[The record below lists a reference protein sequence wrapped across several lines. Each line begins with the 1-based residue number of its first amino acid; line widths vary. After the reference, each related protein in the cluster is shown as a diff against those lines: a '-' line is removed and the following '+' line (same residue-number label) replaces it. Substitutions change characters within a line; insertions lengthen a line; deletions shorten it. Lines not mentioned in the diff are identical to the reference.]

1 MSARSSFFE
10 KGILLTKPRLKSQ
23 KALSGL
29 KILFG
34 SNSYEVYESLTLG
47 FLAQIPSLHY
57 YTTLEGVLGVQK
69 RELKE
74 L

>member
-1 MSARSSFFE
+1 M
-10 KGILLTKPRLKSQ
+10 K
-23 KALSGL
+23 
-29 KILFG
+29 
-34 SNSYEVYESLTLG
+34 YESLTLG